1 MRDHRELLRGRRV
14 LITGAARGIGAALA
28 ERLAERGARVGLIG
42 LEPELLAGV
51 AEATG
56 GVWRECDVAQ
66 REQVDRAVSEVAE
79 ELGGLDIVVANAGIA
94 GQLPILGGDPRVM
107 EQTVAVNLLGS
118 YYTMRAAG
126 PHIAHPGGYALV
138 VSSAAAVVQLPLL
151 AAYSASKSGVEALGN
166 TLRSELRPSG
176 AKAGVAYFAELATD
190 MTERGFSTEAAA
202 VLGAEGSF
210 SGVSP
215 LAPAIDRIERGIARR
230 SRVIVAPWWVAG
242 ILPIRMLAQPVV
254 DRFAQRGL
262 DEALRIARDE
272 RVDLTTPQPGQGS

>member
-1 MRDHRELLRGRRV
+1 MRHHPELLRGRRV

-28 ERLAERGARVGLIG
+28 ERLASRGAQVALIG
-42 LEPELLAGV
+42 LEPELLEQV
-51 AEATG
+51 ATTTG
-56 GVWRECDVAQ
+56 GIWRECDVAR
-66 REQVDRAVSEVAE
+66 REQVDAAVGDVVE

-94 GQLPILGGDPRVM
+94 GQLPIIGGDPRVM

-138 VSSAAAVVQLPLL
+138 VSSAAAAVQLPLL
-151 AAYSASKSGVEALGN
+151 GAYSASKSGVEALGN

-176 AKAGVAYFAELATD
+176 ARAGVAYFAELATD

-215 LAPAIDRIERGIARR
+215 LEPAIDRIERGIARR
-230 SRVIVAPWWVAG
+230 ARTIVAPWWVG
-242 ILPIRMLAQPVV
+242 GVLPIRMLAQPVV

-262 DEALRIARDE
+262 AEALRIARDE
-272 RVDLTTPQPGQGS
+272 RVDLTTPQPGPRS